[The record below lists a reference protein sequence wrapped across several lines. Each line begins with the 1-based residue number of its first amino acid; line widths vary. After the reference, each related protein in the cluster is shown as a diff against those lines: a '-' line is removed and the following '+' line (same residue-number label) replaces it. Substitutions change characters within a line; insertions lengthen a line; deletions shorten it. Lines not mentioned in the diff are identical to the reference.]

1 MTEVVNNKL
10 SETEEELM
18 DFIWKQNRKF
28 TSTELLDFFN
38 REKGKQWKSQTIST
52 FLTRLVDKG
61 LLDVKREGRSNV
73 YIPLL
78 SLKEYKKK
86 EAQGLLDKLYQG
98 SVKNFLATLYD
109 EKVPSDELNELKK
122 WFSDK

>member
-1 MTEVVNNKL
+1 MKEVNFYKL

-18 DFIWKQNRKF
+18 NVIWEQNRSF
-28 TSTELLDFFN
+28 RSTELLDFFN
-38 REKGKQWKSQTIST
+38 REKGKQWKSQTLTT

-61 LLDVKREGRSNV
+61 MLDVKKDGRSNV

-78 SLKEYKKK
+78 SIKEYRKR
-86 EAQGLLDKLYQG
+86 EAQSVLDRMYKG
-98 SVKNFLATLYD
+98 SVRNFLASLYD
-109 EKVPSDELNELKK
+109 EKVPPDEMEELKK